1 MFDTGDERQ
10 MKNEKLQKVIDSK
23 GITLKDLSEQT
34 NIPMTTLRRIV
45 LGSVT
50 HVKTANMHAIARALN
65 TSVDAIFDVPSGS
78 PIQPIRP
85 DEAGEPVTRTLSR
98 DESFL
103 LYWYQ
108 NVTAEDKNNIYEFAR
123 KTYYKTQNLLAM
135 KASGVTV
142 PANGEDNGY
151 EQIELDLRDAESGRS
166 SEALL

>member
-1 MFDTGDERQ
+1 

-23 GITLKDLSEQT
+23 GMTLKDLSEQT

-45 LGSVT
+45 LGTVT

-85 DEAGEPVTRTLSR
+85 DEAGEPVTRTLSS

-108 NVTAEDKNNIYEFAR
+108 NVTTEDRNSIYEFAR

-135 KASGVTV
+135 K
-142 PANGEDNGY
+142 
-151 EQIELDLRDAESGRS
+151 ELNLQEGGDSHDTKP
-166 SEALL
+166 LL

>member
-1 MFDTGDERQ
+1 

-23 GITLKDLSEQT
+23 GLTLKDLSEQT

-50 HVKTANMHAIARALN
+50 HVKSANMHAIARALN

-85 DEAGEPVTRTLSR
+85 DEAGEPVTRTLSG

-108 NVTAEDKNNIYEFAR
+108 NVTEEDRNSIYEFA
-123 KTYYKTQNLLAM
+123 KKVYYKTQNILAM
-135 KASGVTV
+135 KASGVTIA
-142 PANGEDNGY
+142 PQRGSEEY
-151 EQIELDLRDAESGRS
+151 EQMELNLREAEASEESGS
-166 SEALL
+166 